1 MPCMPET
8 LIATP
13 TNNSLPLKSGDFETL
28 SDALNYA
35 GGGQT
40 GCNFY
45 SGRGKLAHVLS
56 YSDLREQAQRLAKRL
71 NSLGLPRGS
80 RAALIADT
88 TPDFLRFFF
97 ACQY

>member
-1 MPCMPET
+1 MPCTQVNDM
-8 LIATP
+8 IATP
-13 TNNSLPLKSGDFETL
+13 TNNTLLLKSGDFPSL

-35 GGGQT
+35 GAGQT

-45 SGRGKLAHVLS
+45 SGRGKLTHILS

-88 TPDFLRFFF
+88 TPDFIRFFF
-97 ACQY
+97 AC